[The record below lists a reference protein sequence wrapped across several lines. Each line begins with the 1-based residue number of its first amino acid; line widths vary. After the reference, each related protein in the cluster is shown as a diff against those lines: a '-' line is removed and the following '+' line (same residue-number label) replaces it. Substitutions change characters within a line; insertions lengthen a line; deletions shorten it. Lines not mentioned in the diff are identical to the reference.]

1 MDSRRPQPVGCGGKN
16 DNEDRNVLNHRI
28 FFTARLE
35 KYKKRKE
42 EREAKKTHAAE
53 ELTPE
58 QLQNKKM
65 VQAVIMNENIKSQ
78 DRNMLIEK
86 ANNLTREQI
95 EELEQADKE
104 TKKGGK

>member
-1 MDSRRPQPVGCGGKN
+1 
-16 DNEDRNVLNHRI
+16 
-28 FFTARLE
+28 
-35 KYKKRKE
+35 
-42 EREAKKTHAAE
+42 
-53 ELTPE
+53 
-58 QLQNKKM
+58 M

-95 EELEQADKE
+95 EELERADKE